1 MRLSLRP
8 AGRLL
13 LLLGALLV
21 AGCDTAE
28 ERAEHHY
35 QRGVALLAEGET
47 DRALVEFRNV
57 FRLNGAH
64 VPARL
69 EYARVMRARG
79 ETREAVGQY
88 LRVAEQDPTNLESQ
102 RAVAEIALLSRDFAT
117 AEAHAAEAWLLAPK
131 DPATRALK
139 ATLDFRHPQTRAGA
153 VEMARGVLAETPD
166 NVAASMVLIAEKMN
180 AGAPAEALPLID
192 TALAIAPKDEG
203 LRLAR
208 LTALERLGDTAGA
221 GAEIR
226 RMAELF
232 PDDPG
237 VRQALIQWYLQ
248 ADDPDGA
255 EAVLRAE
262 AARDPGDPGRAL
274 SVVRFLLEV
283 RGPAAARAELDRDIA
298 AARAAGHDPRPF
310 QRVLAGLDFSE
321 GRTDQAI
328 AALTALLQGA
338 EPSDATRDLQVALA
352 QARAATGQAPEASRL
367 LATVLE
373 ADPNHV
379 EALKLRARL
388 AIEADRPDQA
398 IQSMRTAAASAPR
411 DPEIMT
417 IMALAHER
425 EGSRELAGE
434 RLALAVEMSRQ
445 APEESLRYARF
456 LMRDGRVG
464 PAEGVVIDALRRAPD
479 DPALL
484 ALLGEIHLQRR
495 DWARANQVADLLT
508 RAAAGDPAIG
518 AQATRLRAA
527 SLRGQGRTEEMIAA
541 LQSLAAGP
549 GAPEGDG
556 TGGGEAGGA
565 TDGGAVADLVQGYVA
580 AGDLA
585 GARTYLDALLAR
597 EPGNLSARLTL
608 AGLDQMEG
616 RGAAAEAGF
625 RAVIAA
631 APALPQ
637 ARQALVAFLAD
648 QGRTAEAEA
657 ALDEGLAAAPDSA
670 TLLFTKAGLLEG
682 KGDAAGAIAIYETL
696 YARDNASLVL
706 ANNLASLLASYRDDP
721 ASLERAFAIARRLR
735 GSDVPYFQDTY
746 GWILHRRGDAQ
757 EALRYLGPA
766 AAALPDNALAQFHLA
781 ETERALGQRAAAG
794 ESYRRALAAA
804 AAGSPLPAAETARQ
818 RLAEIEAAT
827 APAPAPVP
835 APTDG

>member
-13 LLLGALLV
+13 LLLAALSL

-28 ERAEHHY
+28 QRAEKHY

-64 VPARL
+64 IPARL
-69 EYARVMRARG
+69 DYARVMRARG
-79 ETREAVGQY
+79 ETREAIGQY

-102 RAVAEIALLSRDFAT
+102 RAVAEMALMSQDFAT
-117 AEAHAAEAWLLAPK
+117 AEEHAAEAWLLAPK
-131 DPATRALK
+131 DPAVRALK
-139 ATLDFRHPQTRAGA
+139 ATLDYRHPETRAAA
-153 VEMARGVLAETPD
+153 VAMARGVLGEAPD
-166 NVAASMVLIAEKMN
+166 NVAASMVLIADRMN
-180 AGAPAEALPLID
+180 AGAPAEALPLVD
-192 TALAIAPKDEG
+192 AALATAPKDEG

-221 GAEIR
+221 GEELR
-226 RMAELF
+226 HMAELF

-237 VRQALIQWYLQ
+237 VRQALIQWYLREK
-248 ADDPDGA
+248 DPDGA
-255 EAVLRAE
+255 EAVLRAA
-262 AARDPGDPGRAL
+262 AARDPANAQGEL
-274 SVVRFLLEV
+274 TVVRFLLEV
-283 RGPAAARAELDRDIA
+283 RGGAAARAELERDIA
-298 AARAAGHDPRPF
+298 AAGAAGRDPRPF

-328 AALTALLQGA
+328 AALVALLRGA

-352 QARAATGQAPEASRL
+352 QMRAATGQPAEASAL
-367 LATVLE
+367 LASVLE

-398 IQSMRTAAASAPR
+398 IQDMRTAAASAPR

-425 EGSRELAGE
+425 AGSRELAGE
-434 RLALAVEMSRQ
+434 RLALAVEMSGQ
-445 APEESLRYARF
+445 APAESLRYARF

-464 PAEGVVIDALRRAPD
+464 PAEGVVTDALRRAPN
-479 DPALL
+479 DPDLL
-484 ALLGEIHLQRR
+484 ALLGEIHLQRQ
-495 DWARANQVADLLT
+495 DWARTGQVADLLDQ
-508 RAAAGDPAIG
+508 AAAGDPEITAE
-518 AQATRLRAA
+518 ATRLRAA
-527 SLRGQGRTEEMIAA
+527 SLRGQGRTGEMIAA
-541 LQSLAAGP
+541 LQGLAGS
-549 GAPEGDG
+549 EG
-556 TGGGEAGGA
+556 TG
-565 TDGGAVADLVQGYVA
+565 TDGAAVARLAEGYVA

-585 GARTYLDALLAR
+585 GARTYLGDLLER

-616 RGAAAEAGF
+616 RTAEAEAGF

-637 ARQALVAFLAD
+637 ARQALFALLAAE
-648 QGRTAEAEA
+648 GRTAEAEA
-657 ALDEGLAAAPDSA
+657 ALEEGLAAAPDSA
-670 TLLFTKAGLLEG
+670 TLLFSKAGLLEG
-682 KGDAAGAIAIYETL
+682 KGDVEGAIAIYETL
-696 YARDNASLVL
+696 YARDSGSPVL

-735 GSDVPYFQDTY
+735 GSDVPYYQDTY
-746 GWILHRRGDAQ
+746 GWILHRRGDEA

-766 AAALPDNALAQFHLA
+766 AAALPENALTQFHLA
-781 ETERALGQRAAAG
+781 ETERALGQRAEAAA
-794 ESYRRALAAA
+794 SYRRALAAA
-804 AAGSPLPAAETARQ
+804 AAGSPLPDAETARQ
-818 RLAEIEAAT
+818 RLADLEAT
-827 APAPAPVP
+827 PPPPAPK
-835 APTDG
+835 PTDG

>member
-13 LLLGALLV
+13 LLVLALGL

-28 ERAEHHY
+28 ERAEAHY
-35 QRGVALLAEGET
+35 QRGEALLAAGDT

-64 VPARL
+64 IPARL
-69 EYARVMRARG
+69 EYARVMRGRG
-79 ETREAVGQY
+79 ETREAIGQY

-102 RAVAEIALLSRDFAT
+102 RAVAEMALLSQDFAT
-117 AEAHAAEAWLLAPK
+117 AEEHAAEAWLLAPK
-131 DPATRALK
+131 DPAVRALK
-139 ATLDFRHPQTRAGA
+139 ATLDFRHPETRADA
-153 VEMARGVLAETPD
+153 VAMARGVLAETPD
-166 NVAASMVLIAEKMN
+166 NVAASMVLIADRMN
-180 AGAPAEALPLID
+180 AGAPDAALPLID
-192 TALAIAPKDEG
+192 AALASAPKDEG

-221 GAEIR
+221 GEELR
-226 RMAELF
+226 RMAGLF

-237 VRQALIQWYLQ
+237 VRQALIQWYLR
-248 ADDPDGA
+248 ANDPDGA

-262 AARDPGDPGRAL
+262 AARDPADAEAAL
-274 SVVRFLLEV
+274 TVTRFLLQV
-283 RGPAAARAELDRDIA
+283 RGPAAARAALDQDIA
-298 AARAAGHDPRPF
+298 AAQAAGRDPRPF

-328 AALTALLQGA
+328 AALVALLDGA
-338 EPSDATRDLQVALA
+338 EPSDATRDLRVALA
-352 QARAATGQAPEASRL
+352 QMRAATGQPAEASAL
-367 LATVLE
+367 LASVLE

-398 IQSMRTAAASAPR
+398 IQDMRTAASSAPR

-434 RLALAVEMSRQ
+434 RLALAVEMSGQ

-456 LMRDGRVG
+456 LLRDGRIG
-464 PAEGVVIDALRRAPD
+464 PAEGVVTDALRRAPD
-479 DPALL
+479 DPDLL
-484 ALLGEIHLQRR
+484 ALLGEIHLQRQ
-495 DWARANQVADLLT
+495 DWARAAQVADLLAA
-508 RAAAGDPAIG
+508 AAAGDQEIA
-518 AQATRLRAA
+518 AEATRLRAA
-527 SLRGQGRTEEMIAA
+527 SLRGQGRTAEMITA
-541 LQSLAAGP
+541 LQGLSG
-549 GAPEGDG
+549 PEGGQAGG
-556 TGGGEAGGA
+556 TGGGTEGGA
-565 TDGGAVADLVQGYVA
+565 IADLVEGYVD

-585 GARTYLDALLAR
+585 GARGYLETLLAR

-616 RGAAAEAGF
+616 AAAAAEAGY

-637 ARQALVAFLAD
+637 ARQALFAFLAAE
-648 QGRTAEAEA
+648 GRTAEAAA

-670 TLLFTKAGLLEG
+670 ALLFDKAGLLESR
-682 KGDAAGAIAIYETL
+682 GDIDGAIAIYETL
-696 YARDNASLVL
+696 YARDSAAPVI

-746 GWILHRRGDAQ
+746 GWILHRRGDEE
-757 EALRYLGPA
+757 EALRYLAPA
-766 AAALPDNALAQFHLA
+766 AAALPENALAQFHLA
-781 ETERALGQRAAAG
+781 VTARALGPGAAA
-794 ESYRRALAAA
+794 RA
-804 AAGSPLPAAETARQ
+804 S
-818 RLAEIEAAT
+818 
-827 APAPAPVP
+827 
-835 APTDG
+835 

>member
-1 MRLSLRP
+1 MRLFPRP
-8 AGRLL
+8 AGPLL
-13 LLLGALLV
+13 LLLAALAM

-28 ERAEHHY
+28 ERAEAHY

-64 VPARL
+64 IPARL
-69 EYARVMRARG
+69 EYARVMRDRG

-102 RAVAEIALLSRDFAT
+102 RAVAEMALLSQDFAT
-117 AEAHAAEAWLLAPK
+117 AEEHAAEAWLLAPK
-131 DPATRALK
+131 DPATRALR
-139 ATLDFRHPQTRAGA
+139 ATLDFRHPETRAAA

-166 NVAASMVLIAEKMN
+166 NIAANMVLIAERMN
-180 AGAPAEALPLID
+180 AGAPAAALPLID
-192 TALAIAPKDEG
+192 AALATAPGDEG

-221 GAEIR
+221 GAELR

-237 VRQALIQWYLQ
+237 IHQALIQWYLR
-248 ADDPDGA
+248 ANDPDGA

-262 AARDPGDPGRAL
+262 AARDPADDQAAL
-274 SVVRFLLEV
+274 TVTRFLLEV
-283 RGPAAARAELDRDIA
+283 RGPAAARTELERNIAE
-298 AARAAGHDPRPF
+298 ARGAGRDPRPF

-328 AALTALLQGA
+328 AALVALLDGA
-338 EPSDATRDLQVALA
+338 ESSDATRDLTVALA
-352 QARAATGQAPEASRL
+352 QMRAATRQAAEASAL

-398 IQSMRTAAASAPR
+398 IQDMRIAASSAPR

-425 EGSRELAGE
+425 QGGRELAGE

-456 LMRDGRVG
+456 LLRDGRIG
-464 PAEGVVIDALRRAPD
+464 PAEGVVTDALRRAPD
-479 DPALL
+479 DAALL
-484 ALLGEIHLQRR
+484 ALLGEIHLERR
-495 DWARANQVADLLT
+495 DWARAGQVAELL
-508 RAAAGDPAIG
+508 RAAAAGDPAIT

-527 SLRGQGRTEEMIAA
+527 SLRGQGRTEEMITT
-541 LQSLAAGP
+541 LQGLASPEGGGP
-549 GAPEGDG
+549 GGGPEDR
-556 TGGGEAGGA
+556 
-565 TDGGAVADLVQGYVA
+565 TDGKAVADLVQGYVE
-580 AGDLA
+580 AGDLP
-585 GARTYLDALLAR
+585 GARRYLDALLAR
-597 EPGNLSARLTL
+597 EPGNLSGRLTL

-616 RGAAAEAGF
+616 NAAAAEAGF

-637 ARQALVAFLAD
+637 ARQALFAFLAGE
-648 QGRTAEAEA
+648 GRTAEAAA
-657 ALDEGLAAAPDSA
+657 ALEEGLAAAPDSA
-670 TLLFTKAGLLEG
+670 TLLFSKAGLLEG
-682 KGDAAGAIAIYETL
+682 EGDVAGAIAIYEAL
-696 YARDNASLVL
+696 YARDSASPVI

-735 GSDVPYFQDTY
+735 GSDMPYFQDTY
-746 GWILHRRGDAQ
+746 GWILHRRGDEE
-757 EALRYLGPA
+757 EALRYLAPA

-781 ETERALGQRAAAG
+781 ETERALGQREAARA
-794 ESYRRALAAA
+794 SYRRALEAA
-804 AAGSPLPAAETARQ
+804 AAGSPLPGAETARQ
-818 RLAEIEAAT
+818 RLAELD
-827 APAPAPVP
+827 APAVPAPVPTPAP